1 MWPSS
6 ARRTPSPWKGAN
18 RHFLEWLETFRAVV
32 STGHFTA
39 AAVELGYSQSTVTAH
54 IKSLER
60 QLGVT
65 LFERCQFSKN
75 IILTDAGRNSL
86 EYARRLLSLA
96 DETKTAVGG
105 FSKEAGL
112 ASSR

>member
-1 MWPSS
+1 M
-6 ARRTPSPWKGAN
+6 
-18 RHFLEWLETFRAVV
+18 
-32 STGHFTA
+32 
-39 AAVELGYSQSTVTAH
+39 
-54 IKSLER
+54 
-60 QLGVT
+60 GVT

-75 IILTDAGRNSL
+75 IILTDAGCNAL
-86 EYARRLLSLA
+86 DYARRLLSLA